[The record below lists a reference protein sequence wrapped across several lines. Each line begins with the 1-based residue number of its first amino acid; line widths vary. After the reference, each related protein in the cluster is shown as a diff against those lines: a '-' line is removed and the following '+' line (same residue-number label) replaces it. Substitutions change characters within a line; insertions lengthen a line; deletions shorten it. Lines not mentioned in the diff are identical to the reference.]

1 VVARFNDCEIKV
13 VKVRGGIAWQTHQD
27 TDELFIVSSGQLTI
41 RMRDGAVTLGPG
53 QLFVVPRG
61 LEHSPI
67 ADGEAHTVLIKV
79 IQRDHRHLHT
89 QAQLVPGH
97 SEQC

>member
-1 VVARFNDCEIKV
+1 MARFNDCEIKL
-13 VKVRGGIAWQTHQD
+13 VKVQGRIAGQTHQD
-27 TDELFIVSSGQLTI
+27 TDELLLVSNGQLTI

-53 QLFVVPRG
+53 QLFVVPRR
-61 LEHSPI
+61 LKHSPT
-67 ADGEAHTVLIKV
+67 ANGEAHTVLIEV
-79 IQRDHRHLHT
+79 IQRDRRHLHT